1 MEYYQVYFAMDKE
14 GRGNY
19 EMPHTVEI
27 TSSDFNEYIYTKN
40 RNIIMYFENL
50 STLYKK
56 MPDTLTGKIL
66 DRKDFVDFMDCSPAC
81 PSLVAVVSRK
91 VKNILE
97 YMNVHKSEYILKE
110 IIIDKVESDFFLL
123 FVPLIRDTEF
133 IYPMCRFVNLFDKSD
148 IKLFEKRE
156 DYYKAPEEYVVKK
169 ITLSNKYENFD
180 LLYPQGICGVFF
192 SERIIN
198 AFVEEKISGYD
209 IIRGGIFHNTIDFL
223 G

>member
-91 VKNILE
+91 VKNKIGRA
-97 YMNVHKSEYILKE
+97 S
-110 IIIDKVESDFFLL
+110 
-123 FVPLIRDTEF
+123 
-133 IYPMCRFVNLFDKSD
+133 CR
-148 IKLFEKRE
+148 
-156 DYYKAPEEYVVKK
+156 
-169 ITLSNKYENFD
+169 
-180 LLYPQGICGVFF
+180 
-192 SERIIN
+192 ER
-198 AFVEEKISGYD
+198 V
-209 IIRGGIFHNTIDFL
+209 
-223 G
+223 